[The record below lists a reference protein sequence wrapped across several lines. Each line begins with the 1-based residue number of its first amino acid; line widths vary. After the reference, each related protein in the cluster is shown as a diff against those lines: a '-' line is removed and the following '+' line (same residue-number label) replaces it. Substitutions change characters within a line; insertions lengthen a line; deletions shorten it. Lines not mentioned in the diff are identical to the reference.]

1 VLFSS
6 LYEDQVVLKDFLG
19 S

>member
-1 VLFSS
+1 LFSS